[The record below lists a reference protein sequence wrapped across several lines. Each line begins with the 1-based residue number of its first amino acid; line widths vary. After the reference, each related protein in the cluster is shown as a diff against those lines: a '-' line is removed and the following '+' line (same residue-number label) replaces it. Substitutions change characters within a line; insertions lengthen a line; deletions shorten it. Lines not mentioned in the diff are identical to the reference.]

1 VRIQDL
7 LQFLRIK
14 IMQGYP
20 SSENRKIIVEEIQGK
35 WGKFSDQ
42 DLAALK
48 GRDDLVS
55 QLQSR
60 YNLDQGQA
68 QKDVDAFL
76 NGRTF

>member
-1 VRIQDL
+1 MQD
-7 LQFLRIK
+7 FS
-14 IMQGYP
+14 
-20 SSENRKIIVEEIQGK
+20 SSENRKIIVEEIQAK

-55 QLQSR
+55 QVKSR
-60 YNLDQGQA
+60 YDLDQGQA